1 VTVVMPNFKSSEA
14 RRVVFECGSRGN
26 ALSRGPLPSFCAAKK
41 RGHKA
46 LTLHTSVAATPHV
59 AGELIRLSACLS
71 CRLCLL
77 SCRLSH
83 HKLHPVGMGIMQS
96 ISSEIDSILRE
107 EIELAQKD
115 DPALI
120 VRSAFEVIE
129 DFLGQGMSLER
140 IASALQKHDIKITKG
155 HLVRHLGIVR
165 EERGLKPL
173 KRGKKPRFPGAAAP
187 APSASCLQIQPLT
200 PAKAQGDTPYS
211 ALAAETDSAPM
222 ATELTRN
229 PDEQAKPVTT
239 DTARSGGKH
248 GAAQPIG
255 ASQTVF
261 PDEITRL
268 KFIEVKG
275 ELLDVTRMNIDDYL
289 TVSKTIPDNAKIP
302 DGMFEIIAAENRIR
316 GMYERALLQYDEAI
330 AKWKSSQ

>member
-1 VTVVMPNFKSSEA
+1 
-14 RRVVFECGSRGN
+14 
-26 ALSRGPLPSFCAAKK
+26 
-41 RGHKA
+41 
-46 LTLHTSVAATPHV
+46 
-59 AGELIRLSACLS
+59 
-71 CRLCLL
+71 
-77 SCRLSH
+77 
-83 HKLHPVGMGIMQS
+83 
-96 ISSEIDSILRE
+96 
-107 EIELAQKD
+107 
-115 DPALI
+115 

-129 DFLGQGMSLER
+129 AFLKQGMSMER
-140 IASALQKHDIKITKG
+140 IASALQKHDIKVTKG

-173 KRGKKPRFPGAAAP
+173 TRGRKPRSPGASTQ
-187 APSASCLQIQPLT
+187 APSMSDPQIQPPA
-200 PAKAQGDTPYS
+200 PAKASS
-211 ALAAETDSAPM
+211 AAPSSAPAAEADSAPNS
-222 ATELTRN
+222 TGLTR
-229 PDEQAKPVTT
+229 PPAEPEAPVTT
-239 DTARSGGKH
+239 DTARTDRKN

-275 ELLDVTRMNIDDYL
+275 ELLDVTKMNIDDYL
-289 TVSKTIPDNAKIP
+289 TVSKTMPANGKLP

>member
-1 VTVVMPNFKSSEA
+1 
-14 RRVVFECGSRGN
+14 
-26 ALSRGPLPSFCAAKK
+26 
-41 RGHKA
+41 
-46 LTLHTSVAATPHV
+46 
-59 AGELIRLSACLS
+59 
-71 CRLCLL
+71 
-77 SCRLSH
+77 
-83 HKLHPVGMGIMQS
+83 MGIMQS

-107 EIELAQKD
+107 EIVLAQKD

-129 DFLGQGMSLER
+129 EFLGQGMSLER

-173 KRGKKPRFPGAAAP
+173 KRGKKSRSSGAAAP
-187 APSASCLQIQPLT
+187 TPSASSLQIQPLT
-200 PAKAQGDTPYS
+200 PAKVQGDTPYS

-222 ATELTRN
+222 ATELTHN

-255 ASQTVF
+255 ASQTTF

-289 TVSKTIPDNAKIP
+289 TVSKTMPDNAKIP

>member
-1 VTVVMPNFKSSEA
+1 ME
-14 RRVVFECGSRGN
+14 
-26 ALSRGPLPSFCAAKK
+26 
-41 RGHKA
+41 
-46 LTLHTSVAATPHV
+46 
-59 AGELIRLSACLS
+59 
-71 CRLCLL
+71 
-77 SCRLSH
+77 
-83 HKLHPVGMGIMQS
+83 IMQS
-96 ISSEIDSILRE
+96 ICSEIDAILRA

-129 DFLGQGMSLER
+129 DFLSQGMSLDR

-165 EERGLKPL
+165 EERGLQPL
-173 KRGKKPRFPGAAAP
+173 KRGRKPKSSDA
-187 APSASCLQIQPLT
+187 
-200 PAKAQGDTPYS
+200 S
-211 ALAAETDSAPM
+211 ALIPSTSGIQSQRLACVRVPSEPPCPVPAADVQSA
-222 ATELTRN
+222 ATETKRLT
-229 PDEQAKPVTT
+229 V
-239 DTARSGGKH
+239 
-248 GAAQPIG
+248 
-255 ASQTVF
+255 SQTVF

-289 TVSKTIPDNAKIP
+289 TVSKTIPANGKLP

>member
-1 VTVVMPNFKSSEA
+1 MPAILQARRSLAPASVTVVMPNFKSSEA

-83 HKLHPVGMGIMQS
+83 HNLHPVGMGIMQS

-173 KRGKKPRFPGAAAP
+173 KRGK
-187 APSASCLQIQPLT
+187 
-200 PAKAQGDTPYS
+200 
-211 ALAAETDSAPM
+211 
-222 ATELTRN
+222 
-229 PDEQAKPVTT
+229 
-239 DTARSGGKH
+239 
-248 GAAQPIG
+248 
-255 ASQTVF
+255 
-261 PDEITRL
+261 
-268 KFIEVKG
+268 
-275 ELLDVTRMNIDDYL
+275 
-289 TVSKTIPDNAKIP
+289 
-302 DGMFEIIAAENRIR
+302 
-316 GMYERALLQYDEAI
+316 
-330 AKWKSSQ
+330 